1 MTRRLKAILFFS
13 ACAITAVFAVSL
25 LFIILSAIL
34 SRGMPAISLEFL
46 TTESK
51 NFGQK
56 GGIFYQIIGTIILIT
71 GAGFL
76 AFPVALGTAIYQ
88 TEYIR
93 PALQRTVSVF
103 IYALNGVPT
112 IIFGLFG
119 YIFFGLFLKMGV
131 SWLSGSFILAIM
143 ILPTL
148 VVSIKEAIESI
159 PIKYREAG
167 LALGFT
173 QWRLIRAVIIPQS
186 FFGVVTGLLM
196 GLARA
201 AGETAAIMFTA
212 TAFSGVLIPQTLREP
227 VTALQ
232 THILVL
238 SQEAVNPRTR
248 TNAWGAALVLVILV
262 FLMTLGSMLVRR
274 KLKLEADR

>member
-1 MTRRLKAILFFS
+1 MTRHLKAILFFS
-13 ACAITAVFAVSL
+13 ACIIATVLAVSL

-46 TTESK
+46 TAESK
-51 NFGQK
+51 DFGQK
-56 GGIFYQIIGTIILIT
+56 GGIFYQIIGTIILIA

-76 AFPVALGTAIYQ
+76 ALPIALGTAIYQ

-93 PALQRTVSVF
+93 AALQRTASVF

-119 YIFFGLFLKMGV
+119 YIFFGIFLKMGV

-148 VVSIKEAIESI
+148 VVSIKEAVESI

-173 QWRLIRAVIIPQS
+173 QWRLIRTVIIPQS
-186 FFGVVTGLLM
+186 FFGVVTGLLL

-212 TAFSGVLIPQTLREP
+212 TTFSGVLIPETFREP
-227 VTALQ
+227 VTTLQ

-238 SQEAVNPRTR
+238 AQEAVNPQTR

-262 FLMTLGSMLVRR
+262 FLMTVGSMLVRR
-274 KLKLEADR
+274 KLKLEAER